1 MSAAA
6 ACAILTPLAATL
18 SRLGDQ
24 FGQLGQLGQL
34 GYLGGMGHP
43 GYQGAFH
50 MGHFFG
56 FIFLFLLLGLGLLG
70 AVLAGIV
77 RLLRGEPRRAE
88 SQEETRIIQEM
99 YNTMNRL
106 EERVESLETILIERD
121 REEKS

>member
-1 MSAAA
+1 LSAAA

-24 FGQLGQLGQL
+24 FGQFGHF

-56 FIFLFLLLGLGLLG
+56 FVFLFLLLGLGLLG